1 MLDRE
6 PQNSSLTV
14 ELGRR
19 GPQLMGQTGWREHH
33 GQNHWVP
40 PLLPL
45 SFPVTIKIGCSV
57 TAASIVDL
65 TLLAMWAR
73 GKRQTQKS
81 DLEQKPMDRVR
92 RDWGTW

>member
-1 MLDRE
+1 
-6 PQNSSLTV
+6 
-14 ELGRR
+14 
-19 GPQLMGQTGWREHH
+19 MGQTGWREHH

-81 DLEQKPMDRVR
+81 DLEQKPVDRVR